1 MNPISSSILK
11 MVSELIFRKK
21 KAIKFDYMSMGTF
34 LYNLNQT
41 FGPEIVNE
49 EHVCFL

>member
-11 MVSELIFRKK
+11 TVSELIFRKK

-41 FGPEIVNE
+41 FGPEIVSE